1 MLASTEDGGQGF
13 LNFIKNSMFVAIG
26 TVVLSLLV
34 AVPGAYAVSRL
45 EFFGRRQI
53 SAVFLGVYFFP
64 AILLAIP
71 LFVFFT
77 RIGQRG
83 TLTGLLVVYVA
94 QVAAV
99 SIYML
104 RNYFDTIPASIEE
117 AAAIDGCTRLQAMR
131 HVSLPLALPA
141 IASNALFVFMIAW
154 NEFLFALLFLVE
166 KRENWTVSLGLSQ
179 LAGSIEVPTTVLM
192 AGSVILT
199 VPIIVLV
206 LPQRALA
213 GRWPDRGRREGLSP
227 RARGRLVHRPWPGG
241 ARLVRRSSRSPRAA
255 CGCARGTPA
264 SPPAPSSRRTAAPT
278 PTSPARGTPTAG
290 SSSRARRPSAI
301 PSRAGATP
309 RWARSSRSPTA

>member
-1 MLASTEDGGQGF
+1 MSRDTVERRVLGALRPLTIGALLVLCLFPFYYMVLLSFRPLDAVLQNPGALWPSGGEIDLGTYRDVLAPTAQGGQGF
-13 LNFIKNSMFVAIG
+13 LTFIQNSFLVAVG
-26 TVVLSLLV
+26 TVALTLLV

-53 SAVFLGVYFFP
+53 GAVFLGVYFFP

-104 RNYFDTIPASIEE
+104 RNYFDTVPASLEE
-117 AAAIDGCTRLQAMR
+117 AASLDGCTRWQIMR

-166 KRENWTVSLGLSQ
+166 RRESWTVSLGLSQ

-199 VPIIVLV
+199 LPIIALFF
-206 LPQRALA
+206 LSERFLA
-213 GRWPDRGRREGLSP
+213 GGL
-227 RARGRLVHRPWPGG
+227 
-241 ARLVRRSSRSPRAA
+241 
-255 CGCARGTPA
+255 
-264 SPPAPSSRRTAAPT
+264 
-278 PTSPARGTPTAG
+278 TAG
-290 SSSRARRPSAI
+290 ADK
-301 PSRAGATP
+301 G
-309 RWARSSRSPTA
+309 

>member
-1 MLASTEDGGQGF
+1 VSALNRDLIERKVFGALRPIIIVFLLVICLFPFYYMVLLSFRPLDAVLQDPGALWPELGDIDVGTYRDVLAPQDDGGQGF
-13 LNFIKNSMFVAIG
+13 LNFIRNSFFVAVG

-34 AVPGAYAVSRL
+34 SIPGAYAVSRL

-53 SAVFLGVYFFP
+53 SAIFLGVYFFP

-77 RIGQRG
+77 RIEQRG

-104 RNYFDTIPASIEE
+104 RNYFDTIPASLEE
-117 AAAIDGCTRLQAMR
+117 AAAIDGCSRVQTMR
-131 HVSLPLALPA
+131 HISLPLAMPA
-141 IASNALFVFMIAW
+141 IASNALFIFMIAW

-166 KRENWTVSLGLSQ
+166 NRDKWTVSLGLSQ

-199 VPIIVLV
+199 LPIIILFF
-206 LPQRALA
+206 LSERWLA
-213 GRWPDRGRREGLSP
+213 GGL
-227 RARGRLVHRPWPGG
+227 
-241 ARLVRRSSRSPRAA
+241 
-255 CGCARGTPA
+255 
-264 SPPAPSSRRTAAPT
+264 
-278 PTSPARGTPTAG
+278 TAG
-290 SSSRARRPSAI
+290 AEK
-301 PSRAGATP
+301 G
-309 RWARSSRSPTA
+309 

>member
-1 MLASTEDGGQGF
+1 MSTLTRDAVERRLFGVLRPLIIVFLLVICLFPFYYMVLLSFRPLDAVLQDPGSLWPALGDIDVGTYRDVLAPQDDGGQGF
-13 LNFIKNSMFVAIG
+13 LNFIKNSFFVAIG

-34 AVPGAYAVSRL
+34 SIPGAYAVSRL

-53 SAVFLGVYFFP
+53 SAIFLGVYFFP

-77 RIGQRG
+77 RIEQRG

-104 RNYFDTIPASIEE
+104 RNYFDTIPASLEE
-117 AAAIDGCTRLQAMR
+117 AAAIDGCTRIQTMR
-131 HVSLPLALPA
+131 HISLPLAMPA
-141 IASNALFVFMIAW
+141 IASNALFIFMIAW

-166 KRENWTVSLGLSQ
+166 NRDKWTVSLGLSQ

-199 VPIIVLV
+199 LPIIVLFF
-206 LPQRALA
+206 LSERWLA
-213 GRWPDRGRREGLSP
+213 GGL
-227 RARGRLVHRPWPGG
+227 
-241 ARLVRRSSRSPRAA
+241 
-255 CGCARGTPA
+255 
-264 SPPAPSSRRTAAPT
+264 
-278 PTSPARGTPTAG
+278 TAG
-290 SSSRARRPSAI
+290 AEK
-301 PSRAGATP
+301 G
-309 RWARSSRSPTA
+309 